1 MNSNYYFK
9 CYRLQEEKAVVLE
22 GNGVGL
28 KAAVQFFERNF
39 CGKENFQWAHLG
51 FVNPPIDKDEL
62 VLTKDSLPIY
72 VEKLEVADRE
82 CFINV
87 SDSGKCIGLQCS
99 TTGFLYLTEVM
110 SNLVKSE
117 RTNNSFC
124 VEQKFLSE
132 HSLVLKICMA
142 VDAEFLDGE
151 NNL

>member
-1 MNSNYYFK
+1 MLSFA
-9 CYRLQEEKAVVLE
+9 RRKAVVLE

-117 RTNNSFC
+117 RTNNRFC

-132 HSLVLKICMA
+132 HSLALKICMA

>member
-39 CGKENFQWAHLG
+39 CGKENLQWAHLG

-72 VEKLEVADRE
+72 VEKLEVEDRE

-132 HSLVLKICMA
+132 HSLALKICMA

>member
-22 GNGVGL
+22 GNDVGL
-28 KAAVQFFERNF
+28 KAAIQYFECNF
-39 CGKENFQWAHLG
+39 CCKENLQWAHLG

-72 VEKLEVADRE
+72 VEKLEVAEHE

-132 HSLVLKICMA
+132 HSLALKICMA